1 MTLTPSTLTFTEGGD
16 TMMCFNISVPEN
28 NVLENNVLE
37 GGYNITITLN
47 SADPGVTLDPQAR
60 NISILDTTSKKFN
73 MTW

>member
-1 MTLTPSTLTFTEGGD
+1 
-16 TMMCFNISVPEN
+16 MMCFNISVPEN